1 MDEGRLTAQG
11 SPDPTPHDPHSGAT
25 KNHSLTHSGEPEPT
39 VYHRHLAARL
49 TRSNDENV
57 RALPEQAR
65 RRLRGFHLTRSL
77 HEGHQ

>member
-1 MDEGRLTAQG
+1 M
-11 SPDPTPHDPHSGAT
+11 
-25 KNHSLTHSGEPEPT
+25 THSGEPEPT